1 MPRTLQIGLTM
12 LASILL
18 LGAGYLVAVR
28 GEAILAD
35 MAALGSRVWCF

>member
-1 MPRTLQIGLTM
+1 MPRSIRIGLTTM
-12 LASILL
+12 GGVLL
-18 LGAGYLVAVR
+18 LGAAYLVAVR

>member
-1 MPRTLQIGLTM
+1 MPRTLQIGLTT
-12 LASILL
+12 LGGALL

>member
-12 LASILL
+12 FASILL